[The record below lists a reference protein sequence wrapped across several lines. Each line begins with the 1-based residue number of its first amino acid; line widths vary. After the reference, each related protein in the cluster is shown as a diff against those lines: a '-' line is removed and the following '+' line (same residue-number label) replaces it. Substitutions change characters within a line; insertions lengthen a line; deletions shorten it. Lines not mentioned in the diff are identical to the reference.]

1 MSEKDKLEENGQE
14 ELKDKVQNEESSSEQ
29 SEGGAEETEEDV
41 IAGLQNDVGVAKD
54 KYLRLFAEFDNY
66 RKRTTR
72 EKADIVKSGGSK
84 VIKSMLSVMDD
95 LERALRINEDENE
108 AHHNEGFVLIYQKM
122 MKELE
127 KHGVKR
133 MDSMGKPFDASYNE
147 AISELEV
154 EEEEKKGTVVGV
166 VEEGYYLHDKIIR
179 YAKVVVGK

>member
-1 MSEKDKLEENGQE
+1 MSEKDTPEENGQE
-14 ELKDKVQNEESSSEQ
+14 ELKEETADQAAETVENE
-29 SEGGAEETEEDV
+29 AETEEDV
-41 IAGLQNDVGVAKD
+41 IAGLQNEVGAAKD

-72 EKADIVKSGGSK
+72 EKADMVKMAGGK

-95 LERALRINEDENE
+95 FERAIRINEDENE

-122 MKELE
+122 LKEME
-127 KHGVKR
+127 KHGVTR
-133 MDSMGKPFDASYNE
+133 MDSMGKKFDASYNE

-154 EEEEKKGTVVGV
+154 EEEKKGMVVGV
-166 VEEGYYLHDKIIR
+166 VEEGYYLHDKILR